1 MVLGRMLKTKFDVIE
16 KKIVE
21 EKIKID
27 EQVDLLS
34 RLARGE
40 PS

>member
-34 RLARGE
+34 SLE
-40 PS
+40 ESLE